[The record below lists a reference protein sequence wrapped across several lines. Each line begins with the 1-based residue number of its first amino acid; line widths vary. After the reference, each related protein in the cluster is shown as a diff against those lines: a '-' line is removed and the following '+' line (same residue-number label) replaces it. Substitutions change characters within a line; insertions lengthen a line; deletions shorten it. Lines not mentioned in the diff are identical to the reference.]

1 MRIYMNDLV
10 KFVNN
15 TLEKYQYY
23 IIDNKKK
30 IFLVCPTKY
39 LTNSG
44 EKGDRFSEFF
54 SLSELEQVLKCFQSL
69 GIYTEVFFETNAL
82 FSKLLSLDADKMSD
96 IIVFEHTESNGIS
109 AGDSLIPAFCETNGI
124 KHIGPSPY
132 INALLSNKFHW
143 SILLRNYGFD
153 MPESFL
159 YQYQKK
165 WLADCKPQEGELI
178 FIKPNSGYCSIG
190 VDHLSKC
197 HLNQETC
204 DLLDK
209 RVETYQQEFIVQR
222 FIEGVEYEVP
232 FFVDYSGQIHVLPPI
247 RIHHNEQKDYLDFHD
262 VLTDDY
268 TFSIETDSEILSTL
282 NQVVSE
288 AVSFL
293 RFDKFGRIDIRY
305 SQGKAYIFDIN
316 TYPHY
321 IEHSSF
327 YKSMHSIYK
336 ENTLDIIMKLLLG
349 NLFPDF

>member
-1 MRIYMNDLV
+1 MNDFM

-15 TLEKYQYY
+15 TLKKYQYH

-30 IFLVCPTKY
+30 IFLICPTKY

-44 EKGDRFSEFF
+44 EIGDRFSEFF

-82 FSKLLSLDADKMSD
+82 FSKLLSLDADKLTD
-96 IIVFEHTESNGIS
+96 IIVFEHTESNGIC

-143 SILLRNYGFD
+143 STLLRNYEFD
-153 MPESFL
+153 IPESFL

-165 WLADCKPQEGELI
+165 WLANCKPQEGELI
-178 FIKPNSGYCSIG
+178 FIKPNSGYSSIG
-190 VDHLSKC
+190 VDCLSKC
-197 HLNQETC
+197 HMNQDTYE
-204 DLLDK
+204 LLDK
-209 RVETYQQEFIVQR
+209 KVEKYQQDFIVQR
-222 FIEGVEYEVP
+222 FIGGVEYEVP
-232 FFVDYSGQIHVLPPI
+232 FLVDYYGRIHLLPPVC
-247 RIHHNEQKDYLDFHD
+247 IHHNEQKDFLDYQD
-262 VLTDDY
+262 VFNDDY
-268 TFSIETDSEILSTL
+268 KFRVETDPEILSTL

-305 SQGKAYIFDIN
+305 TQGKAYIFDIN

-327 YKSMHSIYK
+327 YKSIQSMYP
-336 ENTLDIIMKLLLG
+336 ENTLCIIMKLLLG